1 MLPYHVTRA
10 MALATLVLT
19 GPAAI
24 PSAAEPPDTGE
35 SLLPR
40 ILSRL
45 ESDLDAL
52 RSFSF
57 REEKQVERRSRTGDI
72 SSRER
77 ELSEVFHQDG
87 LRMRRTLANGQASEP
102 RTDEEPSPDLKD
114 LASCFTY
121 STATP
126 AMLAERPALRLD
138 FAARSGC
145 LQTPGRA
152 ERILGNLEGRLWVDP
167 EGYDLLRIEGHLR
180 APVTFGFGL
189 LGKVESF
196 ELEVERE
203 AVSPGVFAM
212 TRLEYHAQ
220 GRIFPARRFDLRNRR
235 DRSSFQRVSDDALS
249 SAATTPSPP
258 RSSDPDPDRRNRS

>member
-1 MLPYHVTRA
+1 MLPHHMTRA
-10 MALATLVLT
+10 LALATLVLV
-19 GPAAI
+19 GPATI
-24 PSAAEPPDTGE
+24 PSAEPENTGE

-40 ILSRL
+40 LLSRL
-45 ESDLDAL
+45 ASDLDAL
-52 RSFSF
+52 RLFSF
-57 REEKQVERRSRTGDI
+57 REEIQVERRTRSGDI
-72 SSRER
+72 SSLER

-87 LRMRRTLANGQASEP
+87 LRMRRTLANDQASAP
-102 RTDEEPSPDLKD
+102 RTEEEPSLDLND

-121 STATP
+121 TTATP

-152 ERILGNLEGRLWVDP
+152 ERILGNLDGRLWVDP
-167 EGYDLLRIEGHLR
+167 DGYDLLRIEGHLR

-212 TRLEYHAQ
+212 TRLEYHAR

-235 DRSSFQRVSDDALS
+235 DRSSFQLDSHDALS
-249 SAATTPSPP
+249 SATTTPSPR
-258 RSSDPDPDRRNRS
+258 RSSHQDPDRRNRS